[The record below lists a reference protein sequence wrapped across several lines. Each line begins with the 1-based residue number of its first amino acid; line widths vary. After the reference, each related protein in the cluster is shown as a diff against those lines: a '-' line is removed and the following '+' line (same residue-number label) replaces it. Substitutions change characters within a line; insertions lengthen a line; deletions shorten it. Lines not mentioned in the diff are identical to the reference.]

1 MRPRRCLVSSR
12 RHCLALCCLASRRV
26 CTARAGPDSPRLQG
40 PAGAL
45 LALLLVSAAALAM
58 PAPTDAKAAAAD
70 PGAQPGATT
79 AKAVPGAVNTKAA
92 PGAKAGDAKAAA
104 TEAKTGAA
112 LDRAVEANV
121 EAQDYQE
128 ETVPVK
134 AQARAPHR
142 RRALPGRG
150 EPSPEESAPRR
161 RALQRSAPE
170 ESVLRGER
178 SPAGSAP
185 EPEGVLGCSP
195 LLSVTEE
202 ALVVAEAVGG
212 WRCSCWARGLLDAG
226 STGCRLC
233 GRQALKHSREASV
246 ASEACAGWRAGG
258 AGRAGRAA
266 GQRHGRH
273 LYHGC
278 VSQPAASPLL
288 LPWARSEPSASPA
301 ILSPAREQ
309 PEPCDAASAAA

>member
-45 LALLLVSAAALAM
+45 LALLLVSAAALAT

-150 EPSPEESAPRR
+150 ERSPEESAPRR
-161 RALQRSAPE
+161 RAPPGGHRSIGVVHRRALPE
-170 ESVLRGER
+170 ES
-178 SPAGSAP
+178 AP
-185 EPEGVLGCSP
+185 
-195 LLSVTEE
+195 
-202 ALVVAEAVGG
+202 
-212 WRCSCWARGLLDAG
+212 
-226 STGCRLC
+226 
-233 GRQALKHSREASV
+233 RQALHQSQRE
-246 ASEACAGWRAGG
+246 CWG
-258 AGRAGRAA
+258 AL
-266 GQRHGRH
+266 HCC
-273 LYHGC
+273 L
-278 VSQPAASPLL
+278 
-288 LPWARSEPSASPA
+288 
-301 ILSPAREQ
+301 
-309 PEPCDAASAAA
+309 